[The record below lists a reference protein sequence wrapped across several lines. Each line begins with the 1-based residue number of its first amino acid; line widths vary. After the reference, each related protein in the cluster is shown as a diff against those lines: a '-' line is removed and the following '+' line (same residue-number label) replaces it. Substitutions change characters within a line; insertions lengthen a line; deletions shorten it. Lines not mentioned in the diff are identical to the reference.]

1 MSFPFIKPF
10 AKSLLFHNHG
20 RYPRYTLAENQ
31 SKKAH
36 FVTSLLSGTFLM
48 IFKQYKVPLRFQ
60 AIFGATGNFYFES
73 LYTSQ
78 WMISSSKKSLLILYG
93 FEVWQSSKREGRS
106 IDIHLPSQ
114 VPVNTFQAVI
124 SVIYLE
130 VLDHPGLFFECI
142 LCYLTKFFYEWLFSL
157 KEGGTSMMQTPV
169 ICS

>member
-36 FVTSLLSGTFLM
+36 FITSLLSGFYDWDFFDDFQTV
-48 IFKQYKVPLRFQ
+48 YKVPLRFQ

-142 LCYLTKFFYEWLFSL
+142 LCYLTKFFYE
-157 KEGGTSMMQTPV
+157 
-169 ICS
+169 

>member
-1 MSFPFIKPF
+1 MSLRYGKVLKGK
-10 AKSLLFHNHG
+10 AAQHSALL
-20 RYPRYTLAENQ
+20 
-31 SKKAH
+31 
-36 FVTSLLSGTFLM
+36 
-48 IFKQYKVPLRFQ
+48 
-60 AIFGATGNFYFES
+60 
-73 LYTSQ
+73 
-78 WMISSSKKSLLILYG
+78 
-93 FEVWQSSKREGRS
+93 
-106 IDIHLPSQ
+106 DIHYLPSQ